1 MCRGALCAACASAL
15 ARSGEPH
22 DLLRGGNGRDNNAVN
37 NDDGNFVVESEKR
50 VLPAEV
56 GTLGGVVLVLQVDEG
71 TASRSVA
78 ARLHA
83 GRPIHVRGRAATSRM
98 IHGRGRGALPLAAAV
113 IVIVGA
119 A

>member
-1 MCRGALCAACASAL
+1 MPRQRLSMARIVLFLALCAACASAL

-83 GRPIHVRGRAATSRM
+83 GRPIHVSVGGRRCAV
-98 IHGRGRGALPLAAAV
+98 LPPPWAH
-113 IVIVGA
+113 IV
-119 A
+119 